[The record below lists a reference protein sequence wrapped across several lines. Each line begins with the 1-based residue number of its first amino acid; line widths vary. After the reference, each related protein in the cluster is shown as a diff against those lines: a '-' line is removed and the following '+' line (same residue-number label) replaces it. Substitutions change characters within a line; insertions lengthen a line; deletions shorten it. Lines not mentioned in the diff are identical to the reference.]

1 MPLSRLP
8 KLGFYLTALFAFLG
22 FADAAYLTVSH
33 YFAVPLPCSLTD
45 GCDTVL
51 ASAYSMIG
59 PVPVA
64 ALGVAYYLLALVL
77 AIYLYTSENPKTST
91 ARYIQLL
98 SGIGVLFSAYFLY
111 LQIAVIGALCM
122 YCLISATT
130 SVLLFASSSFLAWQM
145 VRHGKAGTGP
155 MAAAGP
161 EAQI

>member
-1 MPLSRLP
+1 MPLSRPP

-51 ASAYSMIG
+51 SSAYSMVG

-64 ALGVAYYLLALVL
+64 AFGIAYYLLALVL
-77 AIYLYTSENPKTST
+77 AVYLYTSENPRIRV

-98 SGIGVLFSAYFLY
+98 SAIGVLFSAYFLY

-122 YCLISATT
+122 YCIASALT
-130 SVLLFASSSFLAWQM
+130 SVLLFASSSFLVWQM
-145 VRHGKAGTGP
+145 SRQAKTGTGS
-155 MAAAGP
+155 AATAGS
-161 EAQI
+161 EQI